1 MHVLLVKTSSLGD
14 VIHNLPVV
22 SDLKRMHPEAQIDWC
37 AEESCA
43 AIPRLHPGVRE
54 VIPVALRRWRKTPF
68 AAAVWREFADFRR
81 RLGAQRYD
89 FVLDTQGLVKSALIA
104 SQANGL
110 RCGYA
115 AGVAREPFA
124 ARFYDRTFVIP
135 TNANA
140 VLRNRW
146 LAAAAFDYPVDL
158 PLDYGLAAPELPLP
172 WLEKSSHAPRHA
184 VLLTATSRDDKLW
197 SEDAWGTVARE
208 LFRQGITPIL
218 PSGSARER
226 ERTERIAAQA
236 PGCCVAPPL
245 GLPELAA
252 LTGRAA
258 VAVGVDTG
266 LVHLAAALGTPTI
279 ALYTATDPERTG
291 VLGTGFFRNLGGP
304 GLAPSPDAVL
314 AAIDQGLRA

>member
-22 SDLKRMHPEAQIDWC
+22 SDLKRMYPEAQIDWC
-37 AEESCA
+37 IEESCA
-43 AIPRLHPGVRE
+43 AIPTLHPGVRE

-68 AAAVWREFADFRR
+68 AASVWREFGDFRR
-81 RLGAQRYD
+81 RLRTQAYD
-89 FVLDTQGLVKSALIA
+89 VVLDTQGLVKSALIA
-104 SQANGL
+104 SQANGR

-124 ARFYDRTFVIP
+124 ARFYDRSFVIP

-146 LAAAAFDYPVDL
+146 LAAAALDYPVDL
-158 PLDYGLAAPELPLP
+158 PLDYGLVPPDLPHP
-172 WLEKSSHAPRHA
+172 WLNAGRHA

-197 SEDAWGTVARE
+197 SEDAWGKVAQA
-208 LFRQGITPIL
+208 LLTQDIVPVL
-218 PSGSARER
+218 PSGSPSER
-226 ERTERIAAQA
+226 ERAERIAALA
-236 PGCCVAPPL
+236 PGAYVAPPL

-252 LTGRAA
+252 LTSRASI
-258 VAVGVDTG
+258 AVGVDTG
-266 LVHLAAALGTPTI
+266 LVHLAAALSTPTI

-304 GLAPSPDAVL
+304 GETPSVDAVL
-314 AAIDQGLRA
+314 AAIAQGLRA